1 MLPQQFVKSILAK
14 DANASIILA
23 GDMNE
28 FVQTRS
34 VFQALNGVLTDI
46 NELSGVEPVER
57 YTYVYDQHAQE
68 IDQIFVSDAIG
79 RRGTEVEHVHVNT
92 WAASIGERA
101 SDHDPSVA
109 KVRVCD
115 TPGVRCKCYHY
126 DCLLSLIV
134 QLFSKRPRA
143 PYAISNPRYPYTNVI
158 VVPTQFPDHLETHYM
173 LYAREYPPNIP
184 LFCRC
189 VLWAI
194 SRIIRLLRLSFPAL
208 LTA

>member
-1 MLPQQFVKSILAK
+1 MQSILTK

-34 VFQALNGVLTDI
+34 VFQPLTGVLTDI
-46 NELSGVEPVER
+46 NELSGVDPVER

-109 KVRVCD
+109 KVKVCD
-115 TPGVRCKCYHY
+115 TREVRCKCYHY
-126 DCLLSLIV
+126 NCLLSNQPIARSVDDQAHPTPLVIQDTLV
-134 QLFSKRPRA
+134 QMSL
-143 PYAISNPRYPYTNVI
+143 
-158 VVPTQFPDHLETHYM
+158 
-173 LYAREYPPNIP
+173 
-184 LFCRC
+184 
-189 VLWAI
+189 
-194 SRIIRLLRLSFPAL
+194 
-208 LTA
+208 